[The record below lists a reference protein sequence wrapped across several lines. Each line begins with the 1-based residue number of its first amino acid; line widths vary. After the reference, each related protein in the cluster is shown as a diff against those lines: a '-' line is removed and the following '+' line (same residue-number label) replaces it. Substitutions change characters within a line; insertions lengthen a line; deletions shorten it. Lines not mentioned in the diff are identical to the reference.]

1 MNLLQA
7 ILAVAENGVIGA
19 HGQLP
24 WDHAEDREHFRRTT
38 WGHAVLMG
46 RRTWEEVGSALPGRE
61 NVVVSSRLVA
71 PPGVLVA
78 PTLDAALKLA
88 FALDPE
94 PFVIGGAALF
104 AAAWPRVRR
113 VYLTRIPGSP
123 PGDTRF
129 EPDLRG
135 FRRLE
140 ERAGQAGLRYL
151 LLERA

>member
-1 MNLLQA
+1 MSLLQA
-7 ILAVAENGVIGA
+7 ILAVADNGVIGSA
-19 HGQLP
+19 GRLP
-24 WDHAEDREHFRRTT
+24 WDHPEDREHFRLTT

-61 NVVVSSRLVA
+61 NVVLSSRLVA
-71 PPGVLVA
+71 PAGARVA
-78 PTLDAALKLA
+78 TSLDAALELA

-113 VYLTRIPGSP
+113 VYLTRIPGAP

-129 EPDLRG
+129 EPDLAG
-135 FRRLE
+135 FRLLE
-140 ERAGQAGLRYL
+140 ERAGLAGLRYL
-151 LLERA
+151 VLERA